1 MVRSGELGSANVR
14 ETFFFESK
22 MLHHAL
28 RAVVDAAAQCMFD
41 RMKSGHRF
49 ILVDGHSVIHAW
61 DDLRKLHMRSEKRHL
76 AREELLKRMR
86 LLQDM
91 SGERVVVI
99 FDGTSTKITD
109 EREDDGIQIFYAD
122 TSHTADSI
130 IERLVAKYGELHPIR
145 VVTADRMI
153 WETVRAF
160 GAHWMSPDDLSF
172 ELDKAERELRGRL
185 KQ

>member
-1 MVRSGELGSANVR
+1 MTGSR
-14 ETFFFESK
+14 CQIGIMQSE
-22 MLHHAL
+22 
-28 RAVVDAAAQCMFD
+28 Q
-41 RMKSGHRF
+41 RF

-61 DDLRKLHMRSEKRHL
+61 DDLRKLHLRSSKRHL
-76 AREELLKRMR
+76 AREALLKKMR

-91 SGERVVVI
+91 SGDRVVVI
-99 FDGTSTKITD
+99 FDGTSAKITD
-109 EREDDGIQIFYAD
+109 ERETGGIQVIYAD
-122 TSHTADSI
+122 ASHTADTI
-130 IERLVAKYGELHPIR
+130 IERLAAKYGQLHPIR

-172 ELDKAERELRGRL
+172 EVDKAERDLRGRL

>member
-1 MVRSGELGSANVR
+1 
-14 ETFFFESK
+14 
-22 MLHHAL
+22 
-28 RAVVDAAAQCMFD
+28 MFD
-41 RMKSGHRF
+41 RMNSEQRF

-61 DDLRKLHMRSEKRHL
+61 DDLRKLHLRSDKRHL

-109 EREDDGIQIFYAD
+109 EREDGGIQIIYAD
-122 TSHTADSI
+122 TSHTADTI
-130 IERLVAKYGELHPIR
+130 IERLAAKYGQTHPIR

-160 GAHWMSPDDLSF
+160 GAHWMSPDDLKF
-172 ELDKAERELRGRL
+172 ELDKAERDLRGRL
-185 KQ
+185 KR